1 MFVNRAV
8 VMILEDVYSFNDL
21 CFVSRCWKDD
31 FIVELLRWYDIK
43 VKLIRHRKGGEHAC
57 FKEWKQYYQQIVRML
72 YYAVVIFNIRQ
83 ITPLKEFFRYFFEV
97 EDDDPYRNDPDMIS
111 AEKLLNVYNYL
122 VKKISNKKYNEE
134 WPKNYEIIY
143 PFVGRWD
150 NEIMKDMYDH
160 LFVTSENGMIVHS
173 IPHLGEEGRREE
185 EDDEDLEH
193 DIKLLQEILD
203 RLQKKVLTKLKK
215 GVRK

>member
-1 MFVNRAV
+1 MFVNQISIEKV
-8 VMILEDVYSFNDL
+8 FLEERFFQDSNIKL
-21 CFVSRCWKDD
+21 ESWKDE
-31 FIVELLRWYDIK
+31 FIIELLNWYND
-43 VKLIRHRKGGEHAC
+43 KLRTLRMRKGTDC
-57 FKEWKQYYQQIVRML
+57 INEWKQYYQQIVRIL
-72 YYAVVIFNIRQ
+72 YYVVIKLNIRDN
-83 ITPLKEFFRYFFEV
+83 ISLKNVFRYFFEV

>member
-1 MFVNRAV
+1 MFVNQISIEKV
-8 VMILEDVYSFNDL
+8 FLEERFFQDSNIKL
-21 CFVSRCWKDD
+21 ESWKDE
-31 FIVELLRWYDIK
+31 FIIELLNWYND
-43 VKLIRHRKGGEHAC
+43 KLRTLRMRKGTDC
-57 FKEWKQYYQQIVRML
+57 INEWKQYYQQIVRIL
-72 YYAVVIFNIRQ
+72 YYVVIKLNIRDN
-83 ITPLKEFFRYFFEV
+83 ISLKNVFRYFFEV

-215 GVRK
+215 GDRK

>member
-1 MFVNRAV
+1 MFVNRV
-8 VMILEDVYSFNDL
+8 INMFLEGDHSFDDFH
-21 CFVSRCWKDD
+21 FVGECWKDD
-31 FIVELLRWYDIK
+31 FIIELLRWYDGK
-43 VKLIRHRKGGEHAC
+43 VKSIWHRKGEDN
-57 FKEWKQYYQQIVRML
+57 KEEWKQYYQQIVRML
-72 YYAVVIFNIRQ
+72 YYAVIKLNLFNKIS
-83 ITPLKEFFRYFFEV
+83 LKNVFEYFFEV